1 MRTLQDQAVV
11 AAGVP
16 VLVAVKLDKW
26 ADWMRGGAIG
36 RGYPS
41 KACGMESGGIHTSE
55 DVHDQNDNYAARA
68 CDGAIM
74 SLNPVQVAAIGVYWL
89 GNDDRGMHPGV
100 LKEIVVGALI
110 IIHRGLIS
118 RGCM

>member
-1 MRTLQDQAVV
+1 MRALQDQAI
-11 AAGVP
+11 AAAEVP
-16 VLVAVKLDKW
+16 ILVAVKLDKW

-41 KACGMESGGIHTSE
+41 KACGMESGGIHTSD

-74 SLNPVQVAAIGVYWL
+74 SLNPLQVAAIGVYWL
-89 GNDDRGMHPGV
+89 GNDVRGEHPETIKG
-100 LKEIVVGALI
+100 LVVDALV
-110 IIHRGLIS
+110 IIHRGLIL